1 MSTRPK
7 RQVLN
12 KLSSSPQ
19 GSYREDD
26 QYGEGED
33 EDSIGLDE
41 ELEEEELS
49 GEENLISDDEDEPM
63 DDGELEADDV
73 YDDGE
78 VIYEGDEDEEDEE
91 EEFEELARSKSR
103 TKAKVPVES
112 SKKEQKNVSV
122 KNKSTNS
129 LLISMN
135 FVDKKKLSTVLSQPS
150 SPGAKGT
157 KPNAKTNSRTRNI
170 KITYTEP
177 NEDDF
182 GSDIDTAE
190 EVKPTSIKRSSNAK
204 GNNKGR
210 GRQTAATLND
220 DDDDDDEDKDD
231 EEDEVDDDED
241 LDLEENM
248 DDNEESDVDF
258 SKLSERQRSK
268 VLGVSEEPEEMTPEL
283 YEGKKLPKSV
293 LALME
298 GSSKKKAL
306 TEEEIQ
312 LKKAEAARKRK
323 TFNMRKLEAEK
334 KETLKKLLHRKI
346 DKVDAKKQEEENE
359 RRRRNQLK
367 RKELITHRA
376 LFSWLSKTETVD
388 DKKTNVSLFSLQES

>member
-1 MSTRPK
+1 MSARPK
-7 RQVLN
+7 REVSN

-19 GSYREDD
+19 GSYRED
-26 QYGEGED
+26 YED

-41 ELEEEELS
+41 ELEDDALS
-49 GEENLISDDEDEPM
+49 GEGNLISDDEDEPM

-78 VIYEGDEDEEDEE
+78 AIYDGDEDEEDEE
-91 EEFEELARSKSR
+91 EDFEEFGKARSKSR
-103 TKAKVPVES
+103 AKAKAPVES
-112 SKKEQKNVSV
+112 SKKKQSNVSV
-122 KNKSTNS
+122 MNKSTNS

-150 SPGAKGT
+150 SPGSKET
-157 KPNAKTNSRTRNI
+157 KPKVAAKANSRTRNI
-170 KITYTEP
+170 KVSYTEP

-190 EVKPTSIKRSSNAK
+190 EVKPSSVKK
-204 GNNKGR
+204 GNNARGGSKGR
-210 GRQTAATLND
+210 GRQVAATAD
-220 DDDDDDEDKDD
+220 DEDDDEDDD
-231 EEDEVDDDED
+231 RDEDDDEVDDDED

-248 DDNEESDVDF
+248 DDIEESDVDF

-268 VLGVSEEPEEMTPEL
+268 VLGVSEEPEETTPEF

-367 RKELITHRA
+367 RKELITHKA
-376 LFSWLSKTETVD
+376 LFSWVSKTETVD
-388 DKKTNVSLFSLQES
+388 DKKTSVSLYSMQ